1 MDMDLSSDEDV
12 YPPVSEVSGSLGAKV
27 PSTSAP
33 KKKKKPPLIPPVTKA
48 KIKLASSSARQKDP
62 LPPVSVVA
70 SAGHTGQAASVTG
83 ASKGPPLH
91 QVSNSTGV
99 NGQVER
105 GPSTGVGGGSTASQT
120 VNGQDSVTPVCV
132 SLAPSTHSQLG
143 YGANVDQPSSVW
155 DPSGTPLAVL
165 SSAPN
170 PVGPGA
176 PLPVVSEVGTL
187 GPRMSHVIQG
197 PSNPTGH
204 GSYPQGVMRPA
215 YGYPI
220 PRISG
225 YPTRPGFSD
234 IRFSGYPDNRPP
246 GYSDFRIS
254 GYPDYGT
261 RFPGYSDPRFA
272 GFPDPGWAA
281 PPAQSHQAYGPHPTD
296 SFGVWR
302 RGLPGPEGP
311 PHTHPA
317 PPAAGVMA
325 PPPPPPSTAFGSV
338 DGAGAAAPTA
348 SDVSVDSRSVRLWL
362 ESDTTSVVSVDH
374 GPPTLPLPTPVGMA
388 VSLEGSSSSE
398 SSDSDASEDS
408 TPGPAA
414 PTMDH
419 PTSAYYLISK
429 YMPESVVQG
438 APAPAGG
445 TVFGVAAPT
454 KTKLSIPDEFKD
466 LVRSEYAARSD
477 LKKPHS
483 VKRIG
488 PSLTFDDAST
498 EALFAP
504 KKISKE
510 ASRFGAKVNRS
521 VEAPALRSADRR
533 LIEVEGGIRS
543 GMRLSA
549 FLSILLSLRS
559 RSSELKIS
567 AEDSRVLDE
576 LLLPL
581 SAQVFRQLTAVSL
594 RVTEDRQRNLL
605 SHLALTDALDIRPWV
620 DSLDPAAPL
629 LFGGQFHSLCS
640 SELSELKQAEELAK
654 KITSTK
660 KKSSKRSHATA
671 VSSASAT
678 WQQNPPSTSTPP
690 PPKKVKK
697 HKSKRSRRSGGSSA
711 KFPPPPSQAKAKGGR
726 G

>member
-62 LPPVSVVA
+62 LLPVSVVA
-70 SAGHTGQAASVTG
+70 SASHTGQPASVTG

-254 GYPDYGT
+254 GFRITALGSLVTQT
-261 RFPGYSDPRFA
+261 RGSPAFRIQA
-272 GFPDPGWAA
+272 G
-281 PPAQSHQAYGPHPTD
+281 QRRRRSPT
-296 SFGVWR
+296 R
-302 RGLPGPEGP
+302 L
-311 PHTHPA
+311 
-317 PPAAGVMA
+317 
-325 PPPPPPSTAFGSV
+325 TA
-338 DGAGAAAPTA
+338 
-348 SDVSVDSRSVRLWL
+348 
-362 ESDTTSVVSVDH
+362 H
-374 GPPTLPLPTPVGMA
+374 TLP
-388 VSLEGSSSSE
+388 
-398 SSDSDASEDS
+398 
-408 TPGPAA
+408 
-414 PTMDH
+414 
-419 PTSAYYLISK
+419 
-429 YMPESVVQG
+429 
-438 APAPAGG
+438 
-445 TVFGVAAPT
+445 
-454 KTKLSIPDEFKD
+454 
-466 LVRSEYAARSD
+466 
-477 LKKPHS
+477 
-483 VKRIG
+483 
-488 PSLTFDDAST
+488 
-498 EALFAP
+498 
-504 KKISKE
+504 
-510 ASRFGAKVNRS
+510 
-521 VEAPALRSADRR
+521 
-533 LIEVEGGIRS
+533 IRS
-543 GMRLSA
+543 GSGVVAYLDLKDRLTPTR
-549 FLSILLSLRS
+549 LR
-559 RSSELKIS
+559 RP
-567 AEDSRVLDE
+567 RVLW
-576 LLLPL
+576 LLPL
-581 SAQVFRQLTAVSL
+581 RPLRLPSGPSMGPGQPRLPHRMSL
-594 RVTEDRQRNLL
+594 
-605 SHLALTDALDIRPWV
+605 
-620 DSLDPAAPL
+620 
-629 LFGGQFHSLCS
+629 
-640 SELSELKQAEELAK
+640 
-654 KITSTK
+654 
-660 KKSSKRSHATA
+660 
-671 VSSASAT
+671 
-678 WQQNPPSTSTPP
+678 
-690 PPKKVKK
+690 
-697 HKSKRSRRSGGSSA
+697 
-711 KFPPPPSQAKAKGGR
+711 
-726 G
+726 